1 MAHTDGGLF
10 GTVTDGTEAWFGV
23 DGYPAKVVRIRLG
36 LSGVVGSAQLASVA
50 NGDEVGN
57 LEQMQEV
64 SRLEFLPEEERLWSL
79 TAEPLSQRTA
89 TSWFAYAGVG
99 NPAGRL
105 VKIDLLQMK
114 RVGYVSLSDK
124 DIRGGMV
131 LGSYAYFV
139 TSAKPASVLRCPTLD
154 MFHGDTF
161 HPVEVSLALGEH
173 SVQAVV
179 ADEVQEHLLLGTYTQ
194 PGRVVKLSVPDMTR
208 SASLL
213 LPREDQMLYCGALWG
228 QHAVFG
234 TSTLPG
240 RLVKVHVRSLTHVES
255 VEFKKGEDRAVSV
268 VVWGGQAFVGLAN
281 EWEQDTSSIIQVQ
294 LIRALYPHT
303 LKSPKA

>member
-1 MAHTDGGLF
+1 MGGLRTHGQCWGSLLRVALALAVAIRTAAISYQGELRLAHTDGGLF

-131 LGSYAYFV
+131 LGSYAY
-139 TSAKPASVLRCPTLD
+139 L
-154 MFHGDTF
+154 
-161 HPVEVSLALGEH
+161 
-173 SVQAVV
+173 
-179 ADEVQEHLLLGTYTQ
+179 
-194 PGRVVKLSVPDMTR
+194 
-208 SASLL
+208 
-213 LPREDQMLYCGALWG
+213 
-228 QHAVFG
+228 
-234 TSTLPG
+234 
-240 RLVKVHVRSLTHVES
+240 
-255 VEFKKGEDRAVSV
+255 
-268 VVWGGQAFVGLAN
+268 
-281 EWEQDTSSIIQVQ
+281 
-294 LIRALYPHT
+294 
-303 LKSPKA
+303 